1 MDELL
6 LVDDI
11 GVLIEKAEDNIEAL
25 DSIIESYDAQ
35 IQELFDKE
43 QELIAEGASE
53 VALECWWVNEASK
66 NDYFEN
72 GVVKTLIKNAEK
84 WYESTAVG
92 DLQRVVEDE
101 NNVRIIRANAEK
113 KYSKRFTVH
122 TLYGKPLFDH
132 INIFTTFIAS
142 PLKNIYGQ
150 LQHFFDSLSATTTRR
165 QLQSGDLFDR
175 AIKNNSFGKQEIGQA
190 FISTHIDEMIKFLD
204 FDWLKIQRLQMT
216 GWAELIK
223 QIEQIIE
230 AKFTGAWLAS
240 VAIFRLQLSRFI
252 ASVHVEQLKAIR
264 ENMKVVHDI
273 CVFLLKLKDGK
284 NESYELEDAELL
296 DLDII

>member
-11 GVLIEKAEDNIEAL
+11 GALIEKAEDNIEAL
-25 DSIIESYDAQ
+25 DSIIESYEAQ

-43 QELIAEGASE
+43 QELIAEGTSE
-53 VALECWWVNEASK
+53 VAVECWWVNEASK

-72 GVVKTLIKNAEK
+72 GVVKTLIK
-84 WYESTAVG
+84 
-92 DLQRVVEDE
+92 
-101 NNVRIIRANAEK
+101 NAEK

-132 INIFTTFIAS
+132 INIFTTFIAT

-150 LQHFFDSLSATTTRR
+150 IQHFFDSLSPMTTRR

-190 FISTHIDEMIKFLD
+190 FIASHIDEMIRFLD

-284 NESYELEDAELL
+284 NESYELEDDELL

>member
-1 MDELL
+1 
-6 LVDDI
+6 
-11 GVLIEKAEDNIEAL
+11 
-25 DSIIESYDAQ
+25 
-35 IQELFDKE
+35 
-43 QELIAEGASE
+43 
-53 VALECWWVNEASK
+53 
-66 NDYFEN
+66 
-72 GVVKTLIKNAEK
+72 LIKNAEK

-101 NNVRIIRANAEK
+101 NTVRIIRANAEK

-150 LQHFFDSLSATTTRR
+150 IQHFFDSLSPMTTRR

-175 AIKNNSFGKQEIGQA
+175 AVKNNSFGKQEIGQA
-190 FISTHIDEMIKFLD
+190 FISSHIDEMIKFLD

-223 QIEQIIE
+223 QIEQMIE

-252 ASVHVEQLKAIR
+252 ASVHVEQLRAIR

-273 CVFLLKLKDGK
+273 CVFLLKLKGSK
-284 NESYELEDAELL
+284 NESYEVEEDAELL

>member
-1 MDELL
+1 MLKRNTLNVLL
-6 LVDDI
+6 
-11 GVLIEKAEDNIEAL
+11 
-25 DSIIESYDAQ
+25 S
-35 IQELFDKE
+35 
-43 QELIAEGASE
+43 
-53 VALECWWVNEASK
+53 
-66 NDYFEN
+66 
-72 GVVKTLIKNAEK
+72 
-84 WYESTAVG
+84 
-92 DLQRVVEDE
+92 
-101 NNVRIIRANAEK
+101 
-113 KYSKRFTVH
+113 VH

-150 LQHFFDSLSATTTRR
+150 LQHFFDSLSPMTTRR

-190 FISTHIDEMIKFLD
+190 FISSHIDEMIKFLD

-216 GWAELIK
+216 GFAELIK
-223 QIEQIIE
+223 QIEQMIE

-252 ASVHVEQLKAIR
+252 ASVHVEQLRAIR

-284 NESYELEDAELL
+284 NESYELEDVELL

>member
-11 GVLIEKAEDNIEAL
+11 GALIEKAEDNIEAL

-43 QELIAEGASE
+43 QELIAEGTSE
-53 VALECWWVNEASK
+53 VAVECWWVNEASK

-72 GVVKTLIKNAEK
+72 GLVKTLIKNAEK

-150 LQHFFDSLSATTTRR
+150 LQHFFDSLSPMTTRR

-216 GWAELIK
+216 GFAELIK
-223 QIEQIIE
+223 QIEQMIE
-230 AKFTGAWLAS
+230 AKFTGARLAS

-252 ASVHVEQLKAIR
+252 ASVHVEQLRAIR

>member
-1 MDELL
+1 M
-6 LVDDI
+6 
-11 GVLIEKAEDNIEAL
+11 
-25 DSIIESYDAQ
+25 
-35 IQELFDKE
+35 
-43 QELIAEGASE
+43 
-53 VALECWWVNEASK
+53 
-66 NDYFEN
+66 
-72 GVVKTLIKNAEK
+72 VKTLIKNAEK

-150 LQHFFDSLSATTTRR
+150 LQHFFDSLSPMTTRR

-190 FISTHIDEMIKFLD
+190 FISSHIDEMIKFLD

-216 GWAELIK
+216 GFAELIK
-223 QIEQIIE
+223 QIEQMIE

-252 ASVHVEQLKAIR
+252 ASVHVEQLRAIR

>member
-6 LVDDI
+6 LIDDI
-11 GVLIEKAEDNIEAL
+11 GALIEKAEGNIEAL

-43 QELIAEGASE
+43 QELIAEGTSE
-53 VALECWWVNEASK
+53 VAVECWWVNEASK

-72 GVVKTLIKNAEK
+72 GLVKTLIKNAEK

-150 LQHFFDSLSATTTRR
+150 LQHFFDSLSPMTTRR

-190 FISTHIDEMIKFLD
+190 FISTHIDEMIK
-204 FDWLKIQRLQMT
+204 
-216 GWAELIK
+216 
-223 QIEQIIE
+223 QIEQMIE

-252 ASVHVEQLKAIR
+252 ASVHVEQLRAIR

-284 NESYELEDAELL
+284 NESYEIEDAELL